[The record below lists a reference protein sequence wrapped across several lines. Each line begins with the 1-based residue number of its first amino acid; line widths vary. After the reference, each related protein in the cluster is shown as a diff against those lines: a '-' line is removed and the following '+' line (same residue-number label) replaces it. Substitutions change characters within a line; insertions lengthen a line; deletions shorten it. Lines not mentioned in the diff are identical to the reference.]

1 MSSISLSQIKYVLAV
16 EQTGSFSAAAEMCF
30 ITQSTLSTMIKK
42 LEESLDIE
50 LFDRKKKPIR
60 LTEEGEKLISQFKVV
75 YNESENLTELIQE
88 TKKEFFGTLHIGVIP
103 TLAPYLLPLFLE
115 DMVRDYPDI
124 VFTVFE
130 ITTNEII
137 ERIKLRELDIGILS
151 LPIQD
156 NKIECVPLYQEEFVV
171 YDATLSKSKNKKYKI
186 KDIDVNR
193 LWLLEKNHCM
203 TNQIEKICQL
213 RKKRT
218 VNNNL
223 IFESSSMLTLLNLIH
238 ENKGVTLLPK
248 LATFQK
254 NLINSSFIHPLES
267 PTPVREIG
275 LVVHSNFHKKRILK
289 ILQKR
294 IKDAVQPKLSTPK
307 NVKVVKPF

>member
-1 MSSISLSQIKYVLAV
+1 MSSISLTQIKYVLAV
-16 EQTGSFSAAAEMCF
+16 EQTGSFSAAADMCF

-42 LEESLDIE
+42 LEASLDIE

-60 LTEEGEKLISQFKVV
+60 LTEEGEKLITQFKVV
-75 YNESENLTELIQE
+75 YNESENLTELVQE
-88 TKKEFFGTLHIGVIP
+88 TKKVFFGTLHIGVIP

-115 DMVRDYPDI
+115 DMVHEFPEI

-137 ERIKLRELDIGILS
+137 ERIKLRELDVGILS
-151 LPIQD
+151 LPILDSKLQC
-156 NKIECVPLYQEEFVV
+156 IPMYREEFVV
-171 YDATLSKSKNKKYKI
+171 YDATVSKSKNKKYKI

-193 LWLLEKNHCM
+193 LWLLEKSHCM
-203 TNQIEKICQL
+203 TNQIEQICQL
-213 RKKRT
+213 RAQRK

-254 NLINSSFIHPLES
+254 NLINPSFIHPLES
-267 PTPVREIG
+267 PFPVREIG
-275 LVVHSNFHKKRILK
+275 LVIHVNFYKKRILK

-294 IKDAVQPKLSTPK
+294 IKEAVHPKLATPK